1 MPRLLKLFTS
11 ICVLLL
17 ASASAIAQTQ
27 TAPQTAKR
35 ETSDLPARLARRAPR
50 SITSLTPGVL
60 SQREILSTGRVVGQ
74 PSTGPAKA
82 SIIQI
87 QSGGLSWPQWAQNP
101 QHTGSLNVVGQNL
114 DQILADVIFDEVAPQ
129 EIAAAGGDLLV
140 HYQVPLVDG
149 DDVFMES
156 KTGNYNTQHYD
167 TQLWH
172 QNRFQWQGNQLV
184 KIWTFDSDWVAPG
197 SQFDFWEPVYHAVLA
212 NGFVYDPGAGGTI
225 FKLNRSN
232 GAVVTRINPFPTL
245 DSKRYTASPLT
256 ADSAGNIY
264 YNVVEVAPGGTSFF
278 SKDIVDSWLVKVA
291 PDDAVTKVSYTT
303 LLAGA
308 QIKGEAVPAAT
319 AGCKVEFA
327 ASQLPWPPSPDAV
340 PTTTP
345 CGKQRAALN
354 VAPAIA
360 PDGTIYTVSK
370 GHFVTRYNYLIA
382 VNTNLTGRW
391 AASLRG
397 RLSDGCNDGTNSST
411 SLLPLNGTPGGC
423 RVGAHAGVDPG
434 TNEPPPGRVLDD
446 GSSTPTIAPDGSILF
461 GAYTRYNFAQGHL
474 MKLSSNG
481 DFLGAYRFGW
491 DITPGIYQHGGTY
504 SIVMKENHYGGVGSY
519 CNDDAVCPPDRTAT
533 YPNDPEAYFVT
544 QLKKNLQVEW
554 MFKNTNTLSCFRQP
568 DGSITCVDDHPNSHE
583 WCINALAIDSNGVV
597 YGNSE
602 DGWLYSINQGGTLRQ
617 RIFQQSTLGAAY
629 TPASLGPDGKIYS
642 QNSGHLIVVGNAP
655 SGPSAQNGWGVFR
668 VDTSGR
674 K

>member
-1 MPRLLKLFTS
+1 MKLKLFTS
-11 ICVLLL
+11 VFVLML

-27 TAPQTAKR
+27 TPPQSANGEAR
-35 ETSDLPARLARRAPR
+35 DLPARLARKGQGSIARLAPR
-50 SITSLTPGVL
+50 VL
-60 SQREILSTGRVVGQ
+60 SQREIQSTGRVFGQ
-74 PSTGPAKA
+74 PLPGSAKA
-82 SIIQI
+82 SMIQI
-87 QSGGLSWPQWAQNP
+87 QFGGPSWPQWALNP
-101 QHTGSLNVVGQNL
+101 QHTGFLNVVGQNL
-114 DQILADVIFDEVAPQ
+114 DQILADVIFDQVAPQ
-129 EIAAAGGDLLV
+129 EIAASDGDLLV

-156 KTGNYNTQHYD
+156 KTGNYNTEHYD
-167 TQLWH
+167 TQRWH
-172 QNRFQWQGNQLV
+172 QNRFQWQSGQLV

-232 GAVVTRINPFPTL
+232 GSVVTRINPFSSV

-291 PDDAVTKVSYTT
+291 PDNTVTKISYSA
-303 LLAGA
+303 LLAAA

-327 ASQLPWPPSPDAV
+327 PAQLPWPPTPDAI
-340 PTTTP
+340 PATTP
-345 CGKQRAALN
+345 CGTQRAALN

-382 VNTNLTGRW
+382 VNPNLTGRW

-397 RLSDGCNDGTNSST
+397 RLNDGCNDGTNSNT

-434 TNEPPPGRVLDD
+434 TNEPPPGRVIDD
-446 GSSTPTIAPDGSILF
+446 GSSTPTVTPDGSILF
-461 GAYTRYNFAQGHL
+461 GTYTRYNFAQGHL
-474 MKLSSNG
+474 MKFSSTG

-491 DITPGIYQHGGTY
+491 DITPGIYPHGGTY

-519 CNDDAVCPPDRTAT
+519 CNDDSICPPDRTAT
-533 YPNDPEAYFVT
+533 YPNDPESYFVT

-568 DGSITCVDDHPNSHE
+568 DGSIQCVDDHPNSHE

-629 TPASLGPDGKIYS
+629 TPASLGSDGKIYS

-655 SGPSAQNGWGVFR
+655 SGPSARNGWGVFR
-668 VDTSGR
+668 PGSAGR